1 MRKGLVKCYINPR
14 MDEVKFP
21 ILITNFKTYE
31 SATGIEALK
40 LAKIHEEVAQEYG
53 VNFAVC
59 PQAVDIWMI
68 ASQTNIPVLAH
79 HFDAVTHGAFT
90 GHILPEALK
99 MAGADGSLLNHAE
112 RKIPFEQIAS
122 AIARAREVGFFTVV
136 CAKDI
141 EEAKQIAKLKPDAV
155 AVEPPELIGGDISI
169 STASPDIIKNAVR
182 EIPDIPV
189 IVGAG
194 VKTGEDIKIALK
206 LGAKGVLVASGVT
219 RAKDPRAIL
228 IEFAKVLKEIKS

>member
-1 MRKGLVKCYINPR
+1 MWVVGFGPCYDMNCMDKIN
-14 MDEVKFP
+14 FP
-21 ILITNFKTYE
+21 VLITNFKTYE

-40 LAKIHEEVAQEYG
+40 LAKIHESVAAEFG

-59 PQAVDIWMI
+59 PQVVDIWMV
-68 ASQTNIPVLAH
+68 ASEVQIPVFAH
-79 HFDAVTHGAFT
+79 HFDAVTHGQFT

-112 RKIPFEQIAS
+112 KRIPFQQIAES
-122 AIARAREVGFFTVV
+122 LKRAREVGFFTVV
-136 CAKDI
+136 CARDI
-141 EEAKQIAKLKPDAV
+141 EEAKKIAELKPDAV
-155 AVEPPELIGGDISI
+155 AIEPPELIGGDISV
-169 STASPDIIKNAVR
+169 STASPDIIKKAV
-182 EIPDIPV
+182 EVIKGIPV

-219 RAKDPRAIL
+219 KAKDPRKVL
-228 IEFAKVLKEIKS
+228 VDFAKALKGE